1 MLKKFA
7 PFAGWAVVIGLLAVG
22 VWRLPTTVPDVK
34 PLPEPTVER
43 PLILPATMDAK
54 LGRLSRLSAKSLGVV
69 TWIVPPSVAAQFDT
83 DDQEQTLAF
92 VATCEGDYDLGAV
105 CLWTPKDKPAELYGP
120 VWVRVRA
127 GLGPQ
132 PPPGPEPK
140 PLPKPI
146 DPVPVDPFTLSL
158 QSAWAMESLADHAYL
173 PAIISVCTEAATAT
187 DDAKL
192 ATVKAYLAFVGGRV
206 QSQVGKRLPAIRRVL
221 DDEIERS
228 VTAGQA
234 ITDTAPFTPELRS
247 KAKTAF
253 TRSATALSTL
263 GAK

>member
-1 MLKKFA
+1 MLKKIF
-7 PFAGWAVVIGLLAVG
+7 PFAGEAVVLGLLAIGVVG
-22 VWRLPTTVPDVK
+22 IWFRPTTVPDAK

-83 DDQEQTLAF
+83 DEQGSTLSF

-105 CLWTPKDKPAELYGP
+105 CLWTPKDKTPELYGP

-140 PLPKPI
+140 PLPPGPT
-146 DPVPVDPFTLSL
+146 DPLTDAVKFAWQMEFAPTKAQEAAGFASVYRLGIASKALTLGTLYAEMGDKVKALSL
-158 QSAWAMESLADHAYL
+158 SGKLPNVQKAINDDLNTVLPNPTTQPELTIDAESRALIARHFTR
-173 PAIISVCTEAATAT
+173 V
-187 DDAKL
+187 
-192 ATVKAYLAFVGGRV
+192 VKAL
-206 QSQVGKRLPAIRRVL
+206 
-221 DDEIERS
+221 E
-228 VTAGQA
+228 
-234 ITDTAPFTPELRS
+234 
-247 KAKTAF
+247 
-253 TRSATALSTL
+253 AL
-263 GAK
+263 K